1 MRRIPDALSRVGL
14 ALQLFVQPSAGARDL
29 AIPPSTHAVDSLASS
44 GADISATGPT
54 SKPPNGVSTSD
65 DADSREQGRE
75 TRLIVVTNQLPVAI
89 KRSEET
95 GTPTFELV
103 DSECSMALSSIR
115 GANTTWI
122 GWVGQVRA
130 AARRARPADP
140 SGGRVVLF
148 VHTRP
153 ALPIDRWHHCVTT
166 KCAAGRASGGR

>member
-14 ALQLFVQPSAGARDL
+14 VLQLFVQPSAGARDL

-95 GTPTFELV
+95 GALTFELV

-153 ALPIDRWHHCVTT
+153 ALPIDRGHHCVTT
-166 KCAAGRASGGR
+166 PCAAGHASGGR